1 MCLEVSE
8 APSYRSTDRQSEET
22 PPYAARSS
30 QHRPTPTQH
39 STRQPTEGLPP
50 VPPCTPMTAYS
61 LNSYSAPSWTTLQ
74 GPSARHYQN
83 IIDRRASNAGT
94 QNMSSSK
101 VYKVV
106 DTQKVE
112 TRPLEDPYLVGE
124 TAAAAARRERLAKET
139 GENILIE
146 EDRRWDWFLGR
157 CQSRHKTEL
166 G

>member
-1 MCLEVSE
+1 
-8 APSYRSTDRQSEET
+8 
-22 PPYAARSS
+22 
-30 QHRPTPTQH
+30 
-39 STRQPTEGLPP
+39 
-50 VPPCTPMTAYS
+50 
-61 LNSYSAPSWTTLQ
+61 
-74 GPSARHYQN
+74 
-83 IIDRRASNAGT
+83 
-94 QNMSSSK
+94 MSSSK